1 MDTYPKLTLDND
13 ERKKIMNRSFYI
25 KAVLFD
31 FDGTLTKP
39 GALNFPRL
47 KKTMGCPADAPVLE
61 FIEDLPTLSQRN
73 EALKQLGRFEKE
85 AAINSEPNIGAQKL
99 IHFLRSKEIRIGIVT
114 RNTLSSIKRA
124 IKNFED
130 IDMSYF
136 DVIVSRET
144 PARLKPSGDG
154 IILAAETLNVD
165 VKQILMVG
173 DFVFDIQ
180 AGQTAG
186 CMTAF
191 LDYGT
196 VSGTTK
202 IEGDFTVSGLEE
214 IKDIVRLG
222 LPLSSGKL
230 PNDLL
235 ENFLDGFDFHDPSVL
250 INAGVGEDAAAVDID
265 KEEVLVIKSDPIT
278 FATDAI
284 GHYAV
289 LINANDIATSGATPR
304 WFLTTLLFPTGVT
317 ASFIRQVMYE
327 LESVCRRWSITLCGG
342 HTEITDA
349 VTRPVI
355 TGMLAGTVSKNRLID
370 KRNITPGDHVLL
382 TKAVA
387 VEGTA
392 IIAREFSDRLKVLGM
407 TESDIETCKQF
418 LFSISILEEA
428 QIARNCRGVSA
439 MHDITEGGLA
449 TALMELSIAGEH
461 RIRVNM
467 DRIPVFPQTQK
478 MCRLLGIDPMGLI
491 GSGSLLI
498 CSRKNETETLM
509 NRIRDAGIDITR
521 IGKVMEAG
529 RGVEAVSKGGPAGWP
544 SFEVDEI
551 TRLY

>member
-1 MDTYPKLTLDND
+1 
-13 ERKKIMNRSFYI
+13 MNQSFYI

-47 KKTMGCPADAPVLE
+47 KKTIGCPADVPVLE

-73 EALKQLGRFEKE
+73 DALKELECFEKE
-85 AAINSEPNIGAQKL
+85 AAVNSKPNIGAQKL
-99 IHFLRSKEIRIGIVT
+99 IHFLRSKSIGIGVIT
-114 RNTLSSIKRA
+114 RNTLSSVERA
-124 IKNFED
+124 LQNFND
-130 IDMSYF
+130 IDMSHF
-136 DVIVSRET
+136 DVIISRET
-144 PARLKPSGDG
+144 PVRLKPSGDG
-154 IILAAETLNVD
+154 IILAANTLNVD

-196 VSGTTK
+196 LSGTTK
-202 IEGDFTVSGLEE
+202 VESDFTVSGLEE
-214 IKDIVRLG
+214 IKNIVRLG
-222 LPLSSGKL
+222 LPLSPGKL

-250 INAGVGEDAAAVDID
+250 IHAGVGEDAAAVDID

-289 LINANDIATSGATPR
+289 LINANDIATSGAIPR
-304 WFLTTLLFPTGVT
+304 WFLTTLLFPSGVT
-317 ASFIRQVMYE
+317 ASSIRQVMHE

-355 TGMLAGTVSKNRLID
+355 IGMLAGTVTKNSLID
-370 KRNITPGDHVLL
+370 KRNIKPGDNVLL

-392 IIAREFSDRLKVLGM
+392 IIAREFSDRLSVLGM

-428 QIARNCRGVSA
+428 QIARDCGGVSA

-461 RIRVNM
+461 RIRVNI
-467 DRIPVFPQTQK
+467 DRIPVFPQTEK
-478 MCRLLGIDPMGLI
+478 MCTLLGIDPMGLI

-498 CSRKNETETLM
+498 CSRKNETEM
-509 NRIRDAGIDITR
+509 IMDSIQNAGIDIAR
-521 IGKVMEAG
+521 IGEVMAAG
-529 RGVEAVSKGGPAGWP
+529 RGVEAVSKAGPANWP

-551 TRLY
+551 TRLYSNSAK

>member
-1 MDTYPKLTLDND
+1 M
-13 ERKKIMNRSFYI
+13 INRPFYI

-47 KKTMGCPADAPVLE
+47 KEAIGCPADDPILE

-73 EALKQLGRFEKE
+73 ESLKQLDRFEKE

-99 IHFLRSKEIRIGIVT
+99 IHFLRSKKIGIGIIT
-114 RNTLSSIKRA
+114 RNTLSSVKRA
-124 IKNFED
+124 LKNFED

-144 PARLKPSGDG
+144 PTRLKPSGDG

-186 CMTAF
+186 CMTVF

-196 VSGTTK
+196 VSGATK
-202 IEGDFTVSGLEE
+202 IESDFTVSNLEE

-222 LPLSSGKL
+222 LPLLSGKL

-250 INAGVGEDAAAVDID
+250 INAGVGEDAAAVDVE

-289 LINANDIATSGATPR
+289 LINANDIATSGAIPR
-304 WFLTTLLFPTGVT
+304 WFLTTMLFPPGVT
-317 ASFIRQVMYE
+317 ASFIRQVMHE

-355 TGMLAGTVSKNRLID
+355 TGMLAGTVTKNRLID
-370 KRNITPGDHVLL
+370 KRNITPGDNVLL
-382 TKAVA
+382 TKALA

-392 IIAREFSDRLKVLGM
+392 IIAREFSDRLGVLGM
-407 TESDIETCKQF
+407 TESDIETCKQL

-428 QIARNCRGVSA
+428 QIACNCGGVSA

-467 DRIPVFPQTQK
+467 DRIPIFEQTQK
-478 MCRLLGIDPMGLI
+478 MCHLLGIDPMGLI

-498 CSRKNETETLM
+498 CSRKHETATM
-509 NRIRDAGIDITR
+509 MDRIRDAGIDIAR
-521 IGKVMEAG
+521 IGEVMEAG
-529 RGVEAVSKGGPAGWP
+529 RGVEAVSNGGPAVWP

>member
-1 MDTYPKLTLDND
+1 
-13 ERKKIMNRSFYI
+13 MNQSFYI

-47 KKTMGCPADAPVLE
+47 KKTIGCPADVPVLE

-73 EALKQLGRFEKE
+73 DALKELEYFEKE
-85 AAINSEPNIGAQKL
+85 AAVNSKPNIGAQKL
-99 IHFLRSKEIRIGIVT
+99 IHFLRSKSIGIGVIT
-114 RNTLSSIKRA
+114 RNTLSSVERA
-124 IKNFED
+124 LQNFND
-130 IDMSYF
+130 IDMSHF
-136 DVIVSRET
+136 DVIISRET
-144 PARLKPSGDG
+144 PVRLKPSGDG
-154 IILAAETLNVD
+154 IILAANTLNVD

-202 IEGDFTVSGLEE
+202 VESDFIVSNLEE

-222 LPLSSGKL
+222 LPLSPGKL

-289 LINANDIATSGATPR
+289 LINANDIATSGAIPR
-304 WFLTTLLFPTGVT
+304 WFLTTLLFPSGVT
-317 ASFIRQVMYE
+317 ASSIRQVMHE

-355 TGMLAGTVSKNRLID
+355 IGMLAGTVTKNSLID
-370 KRNITPGDHVLL
+370 KRNIKPGDNVLL

-392 IIAREFSDRLKVLGM
+392 IIAREFGDRLSVLGM
-407 TESDIETCKQF
+407 TESDIETCKRF

-428 QIARNCRGVSA
+428 QIARDCGGVSA

-467 DRIPVFPQTQK
+467 DRIPVFPQTEK
-478 MCRLLGIDPMGLI
+478 MCTLLGIDPMGLI

-498 CSRKNETETLM
+498 CSRKNETEM
-509 NRIRDAGIDITR
+509 IMDSIQNAGIDIAR
-521 IGKVMEAG
+521 IGEVMEAG
-529 RGVEAVSKGGPAGWP
+529 RGVEAVSKAGPAAWP

-551 TRLY
+551 TRLYSNSAK

>member
-1 MDTYPKLTLDND
+1 
-13 ERKKIMNRSFYI
+13 MNQSFYI

-47 KKTMGCPADAPVLE
+47 KEAIGCPTDVPVLE
-61 FIEDLPTLSQRN
+61 FIEDLPLPSQRN
-73 EALKQLGRFEKE
+73 EAFNHLEKFEKE
-85 AAINSEPNIGAQKL
+85 AAVNSKPNIGAQKL
-99 IHFLRSKEIRIGIVT
+99 IHFLRSKKIGIGIIT
-114 RNTLSSIKRA
+114 RNTLSSVEQA
-124 IKNFED
+124 LQNFEH
-130 IDMSYF
+130 IDLSYF

-154 IILAAETLNVD
+154 ITLAANTLKVD
-165 VKQILMVG
+165 VSQILMVG

-180 AGQTAG
+180 AGQAAG
-186 CMTAF
+186 CMTVF

-196 VSGTTK
+196 TSASTK
-202 IEGDFTVSGLEE
+202 VESDFVVTRLEE
-214 IKDIVRLG
+214 IKHIVRLG
-222 LPLSSGKL
+222 LPLSPGKL

-235 ENFLDGFDFHDPSVL
+235 ENFLDRFNVHDPSVL
-250 INAGVGEDAAAVDID
+250 IGAGVGEDTAAVDID

-289 LINANDIATSGATPR
+289 VINANDIATSGAIPR
-304 WFLTTLLFPTGVT
+304 WFLATLLFPSGVT
-317 ASFIRQVMYE
+317 ASFIRQVMHE
-327 LESVCRRWSITLCGG
+327 LESVCRRWGITLCGG

-355 TGMLAGTVSKNRLID
+355 TGMLAGTVAKNRLID
-370 KRNITPGDHVLL
+370 KRDIKPGDNVLL
-382 TKAVA
+382 TKGVA

-392 IIAREFSDRLKVLGM
+392 IIAREFGDRLGELGM
-407 TESDIETCKQF
+407 TESDIETCKKY

-428 QIARNCRGVSA
+428 QIARNYAGVSA

-461 RIRVNM
+461 RIKVNM
-467 DRIPVFPQTQK
+467 DHIPIFEQTEK
-478 MCRLLGIDPMGLI
+478 ICTLLGINPMGLI

-498 CSRKNETETLM
+498 CSHKNETQTLM
-509 NRIRDAGIDITR
+509 DNIRAAGINITC
-521 IGKVMEAG
+521 IGEVIEPG
-529 RGVEAVSKGGPAGWP
+529 RGIEAVNKSGPVAWP

-551 TRLY
+551 TRVY

>member
-1 MDTYPKLTLDND
+1 
-13 ERKKIMNRSFYI
+13 MNRSFYI

-47 KKTMGCPADAPVLE
+47 KETIGCPADVPVLE
-61 FIEDLPTLSQRN
+61 FIEDFPTLSQRN
-73 EALKQLGRFEKE
+73 EALKQLEFFEKE
-85 AAINSEPNIGAQKL
+85 AAVNSEPNIGAQKL
-99 IHFLRSKEIRIGIVT
+99 IHYLRSKGIGIGIIT
-114 RNTLSSIKRA
+114 RNTLSSVERA
-124 IKNFED
+124 LQNFED
-130 IDMSYF
+130 IDMSHF
-136 DVIVSRET
+136 DIIVSRET
-144 PARLKPSGDG
+144 PVRLKPSGDG
-154 IILAAETLNVD
+154 VILAAKTLNVD

-196 VSGTTK
+196 VSETTK
-202 IEGDFTVSGLEE
+202 VESDFIVSSLEE

-222 LPLSSGKL
+222 LPLSPGKL

-235 ENFLDGFDFHDPSVL
+235 ENFLDGFNFHDPSVL

-265 KEEVLVIKSDPIT
+265 KEEILVIKSDPIT

-289 LINANDIATSGATPR
+289 LINANDIATSGAIPR
-304 WFLTTLLFPTGVT
+304 WFLTTLLFPSGVT
-317 ASFIRQVMYE
+317 ASSIRQVMHE
-327 LESVCRRWSITLCGG
+327 LESACRRWSITLCGG

-355 TGMLAGTVSKNRLID
+355 SGMLAGTVTKNRLID
-370 KRNITPGDHVLL
+370 KRNIKPGDNVLL

-392 IIAREFSDRLKVLGM
+392 IIAREFGDRLGVLGM

-428 QIARNCRGVSA
+428 QIARDYGGVSA

-449 TALMELSIAGEH
+449 TALMELSIAGKH

-467 DRIPVFPQTQK
+467 DRIPIFPQTK
-478 MCRLLGIDPMGLI
+478 KICTLLGIDPMGLI

-509 NRIRDAGIDITR
+509 DSIADAGIDIAR
-521 IGKVMEAG
+521 IGEVLESG
-529 RGVEAVSKGGPAGWP
+529 RGIEAVSKAGPVAWP

>member
-1 MDTYPKLTLDND
+1 
-13 ERKKIMNRSFYI
+13 MNRSFYI

-47 KKTMGCPADAPVLE
+47 KKTIGCPADVPVLE

-73 EALKQLGRFEKE
+73 DALKELEYFEKE
-85 AAINSEPNIGAQKL
+85 AAVNSKPNIGAQKL
-99 IHFLRSKEIRIGIVT
+99 IHFLRSKSIGIGVIT
-114 RNTLSSIKRA
+114 RNTLSSVERA
-124 IKNFED
+124 LQNFND
-130 IDMSYF
+130 IDMSHF
-136 DVIVSRET
+136 DVIISRET
-144 PARLKPSGDG
+144 PVRLKPSGDG
-154 IILAAETLNVD
+154 IILAANTLNVD

-196 VSGTTK
+196 LSGTTK
-202 IEGDFTVSGLEE
+202 VESDFTVSGLEG
-214 IKDIVRLG
+214 IKNIVRLG
-222 LPLSSGKL
+222 LPLSPGKL

-250 INAGVGEDAAAVDID
+250 IHAGVGEDAAAVDID

-289 LINANDIATSGATPR
+289 LINANDIATSGAIPR
-304 WFLTTLLFPTGVT
+304 WFLTTLLFPSGVT
-317 ASFIRQVMYE
+317 ASSIRQVMHE

-355 TGMLAGTVSKNRLID
+355 IGMLAGTVTKSSLID
-370 KRNITPGDHVLL
+370 KRNIKPGDNVLL

-392 IIAREFSDRLKVLGM
+392 IIAREFSDRLSVLGM

-428 QIARNCRGVSA
+428 QIARDCGGVSA

-461 RIRVNM
+461 RIRVNI
-467 DRIPVFPQTQK
+467 DRIPVFPQTEK
-478 MCRLLGIDPMGLI
+478 MCTLLGIDPMGLI

-498 CSRKNETETLM
+498 CSRKNETEM
-509 NRIRDAGIDITR
+509 IMDSIQNAGIDIAR
-521 IGKVMEAG
+521 IGEVMEAG
-529 RGVEAVSKGGPAGWP
+529 RGVEAVSKAGPAAWP

-551 TRLY
+551 TRLYSNSAK

>member
-1 MDTYPKLTLDND
+1 
-13 ERKKIMNRSFYI
+13 MNQSFYI

-47 KKTMGCPADAPVLE
+47 KETIGCPADVPVLE

-73 EALKQLGRFEKE
+73 QALMQLERFEKE
-85 AAINSEPNIGAQKL
+85 AAINSEPNNGAQKL
-99 IHFLRSKEIRIGIVT
+99 IHFLRSKGIGTGIIT
-114 RNTLSSIKRA
+114 RNTLSSLERA
-124 IKNFED
+124 FQNFEH
-130 IDMSYF
+130 IDMSCF

-144 PARLKPSGDG
+144 PVRLKPSGDG
-154 IILAAETLNVD
+154 IILAAKTLNVD
-165 VKQILMVG
+165 VRQILMVG

-196 VSGTTK
+196 VFGTTK
-202 IEGDFTVSGLEE
+202 VESDFIVSSLEE
-214 IKDIVRLG
+214 IKHIVRLG
-222 LPLSSGKL
+222 LPLPSGKL
-230 PNDLL
+230 PNNLL
-235 ENFLDGFDFHDPSVL
+235 EKFLAGINSHDPSVL
-250 INAGVGEDAAAVDID
+250 IDAGVGEDAAAVDID

-278 FATDAI
+278 FVTDAI

-289 LINANDIATSGATPR
+289 LINANDIATTGAIPR
-304 WFLTTLLFPTGVT
+304 WFLTTLLFPSGIA
-317 ASFIRQVMYE
+317 ASSIRQVMHE

-355 TGMLAGTVSKNRLID
+355 IGMLAGTVTKNRLID
-370 KRNITPGDHVLL
+370 KRNIRPGDNVLL

-392 IIAREFSDRLKVLGM
+392 IIAREFSDRLRVLGM
-407 TESDIETCKQF
+407 SESDIETCKQF

-428 QIARNCRGVSA
+428 KIARNCRAVSA

-461 RIRVNM
+461 RIKVNM
-467 DRIPVFPQTQK
+467 DRIPVFPQTK
-478 MCRLLGIDPMGLI
+478 KICTLLGIDPMGLI

-498 CSRKNETETLM
+498 CSRKNETQMLM
-509 NRIRDAGIDITR
+509 DSIRNAEIDIAC
-521 IGKVMEAG
+521 IGEVMESG
-529 RGVEAVSKGGPAGWP
+529 RGVEAVSKTGPAAWP

>member
-1 MDTYPKLTLDND
+1 
-13 ERKKIMNRSFYI
+13 MNRSFQI

-47 KKTMGCPADAPVLE
+47 KETIGCPTDVPALE
-61 FIEDLPTLSQRN
+61 FIDHLPTLSQRN
-73 EALKQLGRFEKE
+73 EALKQLERFEKE
-85 AAINSEPNIGAQKL
+85 GAVNSKPNIGAQKL
-99 IHFLRSKEIRIGIVT
+99 IRFLRSKGIGIGIIT
-114 RNTLSSIKRA
+114 RNTLSSVERA
-124 IKNFED
+124 LQNFDD
-130 IDMSYF
+130 IDVSHF
-136 DVIVSRET
+136 DVIVSRDT
-144 PARLKPSGDG
+144 PVHLKPKGDG
-154 IILAAETLNVD
+154 IILAAKTLNVD

-180 AGQTAG
+180 AGIRAG
-186 CMTAF
+186 CITAF
-191 LDYGT
+191 LDNT
-196 VSGTTK
+196 TLSGTTK
-202 IEGDFTVSGLEE
+202 VESDFIVSSLDE
-214 IKDIVRLG
+214 IKHIVRLG
-222 LPLSSGKL
+222 LPLPSGKL

-235 ENFLDGFDFHDPSVL
+235 ENFLEGFNFYDPSVL
-250 INAGVGEDAAAVDID
+250 INAGVGEDATAVDID

-289 LINANDIATSGATPR
+289 LINANDIATTGAIPR
-304 WFLTTLLFPTGVT
+304 WFLTTLLFPSGVT
-317 ASFIRQVMYE
+317 PSAIRQVMHE
-327 LESVCRRWSITLCGG
+327 LESVCRRWGITLCGG

-355 TGMLAGTVSKNRLID
+355 SGMLAGTVTKNRLID
-370 KRNITPGDHVLL
+370 KRNIKAGDNVLL

-392 IIAREFSDRLKVLGM
+392 IIAREFGDRLKALGM

-428 QIARNCRGVSA
+428 QIAREYEGVSA

-461 RIRVNM
+461 RIKVNM
-467 DRIPVFPQTQK
+467 DRIPIFPQTK
-478 MCRLLGIDPMGLI
+478 KICTLLGIDPMGLI

-509 NRIRDAGIDITR
+509 HSIRDAGIDIAR
-521 IGKVMEAG
+521 IGEVMETG
-529 RGVEAVSKGGPAGWP
+529 RGIEAVNKTGPAAWP

>member
-1 MDTYPKLTLDND
+1 
-13 ERKKIMNRSFYI
+13 MNRSFYI

-47 KKTMGCPADAPVLE
+47 KETIGCPADVPVLE

-73 EALKQLGRFEKE
+73 DALKQLTYFEKE
-85 AAINSEPNIGAQKL
+85 AAVNSKPNIGAREL
-99 IHFLRSKEIRIGIVT
+99 IHFLRLKGIPIGIIT
-114 RNTLSSIKRA
+114 RNTLSSVERA
-124 IKNFED
+124 LQNFED

-136 DVIVSRET
+136 GVIVSRET
-144 PARLKPSGDG
+144 SVRLKPSGDG
-154 IILAAETLNVD
+154 IILAAKTLNVD

-180 AGQTAG
+180 AGQAAG

-196 VSGTTK
+196 ISDSTNVESDFIVS
-202 IEGDFTVSGLEE
+202 SLEE
-214 IKDIVRLG
+214 IKNIVRLG

-235 ENFLDGFDFHDPSVL
+235 ENFLNGFNFHDPSVL
-250 INAGVGEDAAAVDID
+250 INAGVGEDAAAVDIN

-289 LINANDIATSGATPR
+289 LINANDIAASGAVPR
-304 WFLTTLLFPTGVT
+304 WFLTTLLFPSGVA
-317 ASFIRQVMYE
+317 ASYIRQVMFE
-327 LESVCRRWSITLCGG
+327 LGSVCRRLNITLCGG

-355 TGMLAGTVSKNRLID
+355 IGMLAGTVTKRRLID
-370 KRNITPGDHVLL
+370 KRNIRPGDDVLL

-392 IIAREFSDRLKVLGM
+392 IIAREFGDRLRGLGM

-428 QIARNCRGVSA
+428 QIARDCGGVSA

-467 DRIPVFPQTQK
+467 DRIPVFEQTK
-478 MCRLLGIDPMGLI
+478 RICSLLGIDPMGLI

-509 NRIRDAGIDITR
+509 DRIRDAGIDIAR
-521 IGKVMEAG
+521 IGVVMKAG
-529 RGVEAVSKGGPAGWP
+529 RGIEAVSNAGPAIWP

>member
-1 MDTYPKLTLDND
+1 
-13 ERKKIMNRSFYI
+13 MNQSYYI

-39 GALNFPRL
+39 GALNFHRL
-47 KKTMGCPADAPVLE
+47 KETIGCPADVPVLE
-61 FIEDLPTLSQRN
+61 FIEDLPLPPQRN
-73 EALKQLGRFEKE
+73 EAFKHLERFEKE
-85 AAINSEPNIGAQKL
+85 AAVNSEPNIGAQKL
-99 IHFLRSKEIRIGIVT
+99 IHFLRSKKIGIGIIT
-114 RNTLSSIKRA
+114 RNTLSSVERA
-124 IKNFED
+124 LQNFEH

-136 DVIVSRET
+136 NVIVSRET

-154 IILAAETLNVD
+154 IILAANILKVD
-165 VKQILMVG
+165 VSQILMVG

-180 AGQTAG
+180 AGQAAG
-186 CMTAF
+186 CMTVF

-196 VSGTTK
+196 TSSSTK
-202 IEGDFTVSGLEE
+202 VESDFVVTSLEE
-214 IKDIVRLG
+214 IKSIVRLG
-222 LPLSSGKL
+222 LPLSPGKL

-235 ENFLDGFDFHDPSVL
+235 ENFLDRFNVHDPSVL
-250 INAGVGEDAAAVDID
+250 IGAGVGEDAAAVDID

-289 LINANDIATSGATPR
+289 VINANDIATSGAIPR
-304 WFLTTLLFPTGVT
+304 WFLATLLFPSGVT
-317 ASFIRQVMYE
+317 ASFIRQVMHE
-327 LESVCRRWSITLCGG
+327 LESVCRRLGITLCGG

-355 TGMLAGTVSKNRLID
+355 TGMLAGTVAKNRLID
-370 KRNITPGDHVLL
+370 KRDIKPGDNVLL
-382 TKAVA
+382 TKGVA

-392 IIAREFSDRLKVLGM
+392 IIAREFGDRLRELGM
-407 TESDIETCKQF
+407 TESDIETCKKF

-428 QIARNCRGVSA
+428 KIARNCVGVSA

-461 RIRVNM
+461 RIKVNM
-467 DRIPVFPQTQK
+467 DHIPIFEQTEK
-478 MCRLLGIDPMGLI
+478 ICTLLGINPMGLI

-498 CSRKNETETLM
+498 CSRKNETQTLM
-509 NRIRDAGIDITR
+509 DNIRDAGINITR
-521 IGKVMEAG
+521 IGEVMEPG
-529 RGVEAVSKGGPAGWP
+529 RGIEAVSKGGPVAWP

>member
-1 MDTYPKLTLDND
+1 MDQ
-13 ERKKIMNRSFYI
+13 SFCI
-25 KAVLFD
+25 QAVLFD

-47 KKTMGCPADAPVLE
+47 KESIGCPPDAPVLE
-61 FIEDLPTLSQRN
+61 YIDNLPTLSQRN
-73 EALKQLGRFEKE
+73 DALKQLERFEKE
-85 AAINSEPNIGAQKL
+85 AAVNSEPNIGAQKL
-99 IHFLRSKEIRIGIVT
+99 IHFLRSKGIGIGIIT
-114 RNTLSSIKRA
+114 RNTLTSVEQA
-124 IKNFED
+124 LLNFED
-130 IDMSYF
+130 IDTSYF

-144 PARLKPSGDG
+144 PVPLKPKGDG
-154 IILAAETLNVD
+154 IILAAETLKVD
-165 VKQILMVG
+165 VKQLLMVG

-180 AGQTAG
+180 AGQAAG

-196 VSGTTK
+196 VSGTEK
-202 IEGDFTVSGLEE
+202 IESDFRVSELEE
-214 IKDIVRLG
+214 IKHIVRLG
-222 LPLSSGKL
+222 LPLPSGKL

-235 ENFLDGFDFHDPSVL
+235 ENFLDGINVFDPSVM
-250 INAGVGEDAAAVDID
+250 INAGVGEDAAAVDIRN
-265 KEEVLVIKSDPIT
+265 EEVLVIKSDPIT

-289 LINANDIATSGATPR
+289 IINANDIATSGAVPR
-304 WFLTTLLFPTGVT
+304 WFLSTLLFPSGVT

-327 LESVCRRWSITLCGG
+327 LESVCRRLNITLCGG

-355 TGMLAGTVSKNRLID
+355 TGMLVGTVPKYRLID
-370 KRNITPGDHVLL
+370 KRNIKPGDNVLL
-382 TKAVA
+382 TKAIA

-392 IIAREFSDRLKVLGM
+392 IIAREFGDRLKILGM
-407 TESDIETCKQF
+407 TESDIEACKQF

-428 QIARNCRGVSA
+428 KIACDCEGVSA

-467 DRIPVFPQTQK
+467 DRIPVFPQTRK
-478 MCRLLGIDPMGLI
+478 ICTLLGIDPMGLI

-498 CSRKNETETLM
+498 CSRKNETEMLM
-509 NRIRDAGIDITR
+509 NNVSNAGIDIAR
-521 IGKVMEAG
+521 IGEVMEAG
-529 RGVEAVSKGGPAGWP
+529 RGIEAVSKAGPADWP

-551 TRLY
+551 ARLY

>member
-1 MDTYPKLTLDND
+1 M
-13 ERKKIMNRSFYI
+13 INRPFYI

-47 KKTMGCPADAPVLE
+47 KEAIGCPADDPILE

-73 EALKQLGRFEKE
+73 ESLKQLDRFEKE

-99 IHFLRSKEIRIGIVT
+99 IHFLRSKKIGIGIIT
-114 RNTLSSIKRA
+114 RNTLSSVKRA
-124 IKNFED
+124 LKNFED

-144 PARLKPSGDG
+144 PTRLKPSGDG

-186 CMTAF
+186 CMTVF

-196 VSGTTK
+196 VSGATK
-202 IEGDFTVSGLEE
+202 IESDFTVSNLEE

-222 LPLSSGKL
+222 LPLLSGKL

-250 INAGVGEDAAAVDID
+250 INAGVGEDAAAVDVER
-265 KEEVLVIKSDPIT
+265 EEVLVIKSDPIT

-289 LINANDIATSGATPR
+289 LINANDIATSGAIPR
-304 WFLTTLLFPTGVT
+304 WFLTTMLFPPGVT
-317 ASFIRQVMYE
+317 ASFIRQVMHE

-355 TGMLAGTVSKNRLID
+355 TGMLAGTVTKNRLID
-370 KRNITPGDHVLL
+370 KRNITPGDNVLL
-382 TKAVA
+382 TKALA

-392 IIAREFSDRLKVLGM
+392 IIAREFSDRLGVLGM
-407 TESDIETCKQF
+407 TESDIETCKQL

-428 QIARNCRGVSA
+428 QIACNCGGVSA

-467 DRIPVFPQTQK
+467 DRIPIFEQTQK
-478 MCRLLGIDPMGLI
+478 MCHLLGIDPMGLI

-498 CSRKNETETLM
+498 CSRKHETATM
-509 NRIRDAGIDITR
+509 MDRIRDAGIDIAR
-521 IGKVMEAG
+521 IGEVMEAG
-529 RGVEAVSKGGPAGWP
+529 RGVEAVSNGGPAVWP